1 MDLAAGQGHVCC
13 ALPGAPVAEPPEAPR
28 PGIPPGQAATIR
40 KGLEEIVSSSAFAG
54 SKRAREFLH
63 LVVEHALNDRTD
75 FLKERMIGVEMF
87 GRPVDYDTAN
97 DAVVRVKA
105 TEVRR
110 RLAQYYQE
118 AGRASPLRIEL
129 PVGSYV
135 PRFVW
140 SREESSPAVETT
152 AAPVRAKSPPETPAS
167 SDQRTAVP
175 AVTAGRRSWLRSAVF
190 VSLLALVLVAGVLST
205 QRWWG
210 AFFASPI
217 RSVAILPLVNLSGDP
232 AQDYFADG
240 MTEELISELGQ
251 VSNLRVISRTST
263 MTYKST
269 KKTLPVIAREL
280 RVEGILEGS
289 IEREGNKVRVIVQLI
304 DSRSDNHIWAH
315 TYERDIGSI
324 LEVQSQ
330 IARAITDQVRIE
342 LTPQQQ
348 ARFNRPRPSDP
359 VTLELYLRGM
369 QALNSGNPR
378 SAIELFEQAIA
389 QDPGY
394 APAYAAMANGYGWM
408 GEAGWMSY
416 AEAFSQQKAAA
427 QKAIELDDTRPEP
440 HIELGM
446 VAMNQDWDWTTQG
459 KEFRR
464 ALELNPSSAG
474 VHWAYA
480 QYLNRVGRA
489 GDALAEAK
497 LALQLD
503 PVSSRS
509 HMSLSF
515 VYYYAR
521 QYDQAL
527 GEIERA
533 ITMHPDPAE
542 TIFPLSIIYVE
553 KRDYAKAI
561 HEFQKM
567 GNVPHGLGHL
577 GNAYARSGRKAEATA
592 IVPKLKEHVD
602 KTGVGRYEI
611 ALVYAGLQEKDK
623 AFEWLE
629 NAYQSRDKGLTYL
642 KIDPCLDPLRSDA
655 RFTALIERVGI
666 PKS

>member
-1 MDLAAGQGHVCC
+1 MAETPESSGLG
-13 ALPGAPVAEPPEAPR
+13 ALRPE
-28 PGIPPGQAATIR
+28 QAAAVRRHLQDI
-40 KGLEEIVSSSAFAG
+40 ISSPAFTG
-54 SKRAREFLH
+54 SKRAQEFLQ
-63 LVVEHALNDRTD
+63 LVVEHALNDRVD
-75 FLKERMIGVEMF
+75 SLKERMIGVEMF

-105 TEVRR
+105 SEVRR
-110 RLAQYYQE
+110 RLAQYYQH
-118 AGRASPLRIEL
+118 ARRDLTLRIEL

-135 PRFVW
+135 PRLAPPQEKAGLA
-140 SREESSPAVETT
+140 SETVAGPVSAKNLLET
-152 AAPVRAKSPPETPAS
+152 PSALDQAGSAAPVSARP
-167 SDQRTAVP
+167 
-175 AVTAGRRSWLRSAVF
+175 RSWRRWAVLTS
-190 VSLLALVLVAGVLST
+190 VLALFLVAGTVAI
-205 QRWWG
+205 QKWWG
-210 AFFASPI
+210 TFVSSPI
-217 RSVAILPLVNLSGDP
+217 RSVAILPLVNLSGD
-232 AQDYFADG
+232 ASQEYFADG
-240 MTEELISELGQ
+240 MTDELISELGQ
-251 VSNLRVISRTST
+251 IPTLRVISRTST

-269 KKTLPVIAREL
+269 KKTIPVIASEL

-304 DSRSDNHIWAH
+304 DSRTDDHVWAH

-342 LTPQQQ
+342 LTPQQA
-348 ARFNRPRPSDP
+348 ARLSRPRQTNPAS
-359 VTLELYLRGM
+359 LELYLHGM
-369 QALNSGNPR
+369 QVLNSGNPR
-378 SAIELFEQAIA
+378 AAIEFFRQAIA
-389 QDPGY
+389 KDPDY

-416 AEAFSQQKAAA
+416 AEAFAQQKAAA
-427 QKAIELDDTRPEP
+427 LKAIELDETRPEP
-440 HIELGM
+440 HIELGL
-446 VAMNQDWDWTTQG
+446 VAMNQDWDWSTQG

-464 ALELNPSSAG
+464 ALELNPSSAS
-474 VHWAYA
+474 VHWAHA
-480 QYLNRVGRA
+480 QYLNRVGLA
-489 GDALAEAK
+489 NEALAEAK

-509 HMSLSF
+509 HMNLSF

-521 QYDQAL
+521 QYDEAL
-527 GEIERA
+527 AEIERA

-542 TIFPLSIIYVE
+542 TVFPLSIIYVE
-553 KRDYAKAI
+553 KRDYTRAI

-577 GNAYARSGRKAEATA
+577 GNAYARSGHKAEATA

-611 ALVYAGLQEKDK
+611 ALVYAGLQENDK

-629 NAYQSRDKGLTYL
+629 NAFQARDKGLTYL

-655 RFTALIERVGI
+655 RFALLVQRVGI
-666 PKS
+666 PTG

>member
-1 MDLAAGQGHVCC
+1 MAGQS
-13 ALPGAPVAEPPEAPR
+13 
-28 PGIPPGQAATIR
+28 T
-40 KGLEEIVSSSAFAG
+40 
-54 SKRAREFLH
+54 
-63 LVVEHALNDRTD
+63 T
-75 FLKERMIGVEMF
+75 
-87 GRPVDYDTAN
+87 DTAN

-105 TEVRR
+105 TEIRR
-110 RLAQYYQE
+110 RLAQYYQDT
-118 AGRASPLRIEL
+118 GRDSVLRIEL

-135 PRFVW
+135 PKFV
-140 SREESSPAVETT
+140 SRPPPREQLGPAAEADAAAGNAKSRPAPLSLPGP
-152 AAPVRAKSPPETPAS
+152 AAPVAPVST
-167 SDQRTAVP
+167 T
-175 AVTAGRRSWLRSAVF
+175 RSWRWGILA
-190 VSLLALVLVAGVLST
+190 SLMGLVLVAGVFAV

-210 AFFASPI
+210 ALFSPPI
-217 RSVAILPLVNLSGDP
+217 RSVAILPLANLSGDS
-232 AQDYFADG
+232 AQEYFADG

-251 VSNLRVISRTST
+251 VPNLRVISRTST
-263 MTYKST
+263 MAYKDT
-269 KKTLPVIAREL
+269 KKTIPVIAREL

-289 IEREGNKVRVIVQLI
+289 IVREGNKVRVIVQLI
-304 DSRSDNHIWAH
+304 DSRTDDHIWAH

-342 LTPQQQ
+342 LTPQQ
-348 ARFNRPRPSDP
+348 AAHFNRPRQADP
-359 VTLELYLRGM
+359 ASLELYLRGM

-378 SAIELFEQAIA
+378 TAIDLFRQVIA
-389 QDPGY
+389 KDPDY

-416 AEAFSQQKAAA
+416 AEAFAQQKAAA
-427 QKAIELDDTRPEP
+427 LKAIELDDTRPEP

-459 KEFRR
+459 KQFRR
-464 ALELNPSSAG
+464 ALELNANSAG

-480 QYLNRVGRA
+480 QYLNRVGLTN
-489 GDALAEAK
+489 DALGEAK

-509 HMSLSF
+509 HMNLSF

-521 QYDQAL
+521 QYDDAL
-527 GEIERA
+527 AEIERA

-542 TIFPLSIIYVE
+542 TVFPLSIIYVE
-553 KRDYAKAI
+553 KREYAKAI
-561 HEFQKM
+561 HEFQRM

-577 GNAYARSGRKAEATA
+577 GNAYARSGHKAEATA
-592 IVPKLKEHVD
+592 IVPKLKEHID

-611 ALVYAGLQEKDK
+611 ALVYAGLQENDK

-655 RFTALIERVGI
+655 RFASLIRRVGI
-666 PKS
+666 PAS